1 MRMGDGLIVMS
12 NVLLKGKKVTL
23 HWSLRSINIDQI
35 FNEFS
40 I

>member
-1 MRMGDGLIVMS
+1 MS
-12 NVLLKGKKVTL
+12 NVLKGKKVTL